1 MEEKAAFTVACRL
14 TTVVTI
20 VAVVIAAS
28 LVQTYAAPGVRGSC
42 FALALLVDLAL
53 LGALLARVAERDGA

>member
-1 MEEKAAFTVACRL
+1 MARRL

-20 VAVVIAAS
+20 VAVVIAAL

-53 LGALLARVAERDGA
+53 LGALMARVAERDRG